1 MSALSEWI
9 VVGMGLAIGRLIV
22 ASAVIAVGIAILA
35 VFFIWEEKT
44 K

>member
-22 ASAVIAVGIAILA
+22 ASAVIAFGIAILA

>member
-9 VVGMGLAIGRLIV
+9 VAGMGLAIGRLIV
-22 ASAVIAVGIAILA
+22 ASAVIAVVVAILA
-35 VFFIWEEKT
+35 VIFIWEERT